1 MYNKI
6 YVYIHICICI
16 VCVYIYIYIYIY
28 LHIKAYTLLIL
39 TSSPEKKRNDRW
51 HDRGNHHYIEPLPG
65 RGPSHSRAG
74 SSIGIG
80 RQLKHHWAT
89 ALDTHLPVAGPPD
102 KLQTFVQVAILGSN
116 MCNPSTNHNRATRGH
131 ESGHEGK
138 TITAFICVSVCVCIV
153 HGCMRSCQNKYA
165 NRLGANGKPP
175 PAPASRE
182 TTTTPPPPPPPAG
195 EAAAARTLRKLP
207 PQHYTFHHAFHH
219 DRPQHR
225 PQCLYTTIHT
235 TSMVDDK
242 GLPAGSSSASC
253 AASNS
258 RDQRHQI
265 EASLI
270 V

>member
-1 MYNKI
+1 M
-6 YVYIHICICI
+6 C
-16 VCVYIYIYIYIY
+16 IYIY

-182 TTTTPPPPPPPAG
+182 TTTTPPPPPPAG

-207 PQHYTFHHAFHH
+207 PQHIPSIMHSIMTVPSIVHSACTQRYTQPAWW
-219 DRPQHR
+219 
-225 PQCLYTTIHT
+225 TT
-235 TSMVDDK
+235 K
-242 GLPAGSSSASC
+242 ACPL
-253 AASNS
+253 
-258 RDQRHQI
+258 
-265 EASLI
+265 EAQARLALRRIPGIRGIRSKR